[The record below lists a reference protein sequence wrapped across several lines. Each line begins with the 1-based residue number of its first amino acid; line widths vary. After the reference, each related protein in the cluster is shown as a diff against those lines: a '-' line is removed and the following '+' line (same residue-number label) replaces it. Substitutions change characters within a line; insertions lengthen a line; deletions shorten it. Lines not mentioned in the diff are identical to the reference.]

1 MTSCLAN
8 SNNIGSSK
16 NLEILTSSDRPW
28 NVCVCGGGGGGGG
41 ACTCVCVCG
50 YACTRVCGG
59 VHACAC
65 VGMLGDYSPP
75 GKGSLH

>member
-28 NVCVCGGGGGGGG
+28 NVCVCVCGC
-41 ACTCVCVCG
+41 ACTCVCVC
-50 YACTRVCGG
+50 V
-59 VHACAC
+59 CAC
-65 VGMLGDYSPP
+65 VGAHAHACVWVGDYSPP

>member
-28 NVCVCGGGGGGGG
+28 NVCVCVGGGVHARVCVCGCVCMSGC
-41 ACTCVCVCG
+41 ACTCVCVW
-50 YACTRVCGG
+50 V
-59 VHACAC
+59 
-65 VGMLGDYSPP
+65 GDYSPS
-75 GKGSLH
+75 GIGSLH